1 MVNVESNQERIIM
14 SSDLCDIGTVTHK
27 RVIARKDYLCCE
39 CRRPIKKGDVY
50 WYFAACWPSI
60 SGWNSFKTCLRCEE
74 IKSLALLKW
83 PTRDPEEYPAFC
95 ELYSWIRE
103 SRR

>member
-1 MVNVESNQERIIM
+1 MGN
-14 SSDLCDIGTVTHK
+14 DLCDSGTVTHK
-27 RVIARKDYLCCE
+27 RVVARKDHRCCE

-83 PTRDPEEYPAFC
+83 PTRDPEDYPAFG
-95 ELYSWIRE
+95 ELYEWIRE